1 MELILILHGKQLIKN
16 NIMKKTI
23 LLLSIIFSTML
34 VSAQSVIIF
43 DGTGASEVG
52 YVNPWWGVEANVEV
66 VGWLQKDGTNAADP
80 NFGATIWR
88 DNENPGYT
96 GGGINLNLDISM
108 YNKISVDISK
118 RVSGNVQV
126 ELQDGET
133 KKAYL
138 NVYYDAN
145 GSGGYGTGTWQTL
158 TFDIPDGWS
167 HLTALLVAPH
177 NVNTTDNPI
186 NFEGDNERHRMS
198 WDNVIAF
205 YDNQSESVFSGTG
218 NWSEIA
224 RWSTGEVPDAS
235 ANVVINGEVTVN
247 TAANAKDVV
256 VRSNAR
262 IAVDNGGSLSVENLL
277 LESSDTGTA
286 SLINN
291 GTLTVTG
298 TTTVQQYLTAKTGES
313 NSDNWWYI
321 SSPVSGATSAS
332 ILVDGSNNK
341 FGYYNE
347 TNASYPQITTT
358 DVILQAGRGYVAQIN
373 KTDTYEFTGT
383 LNNGDIAVTL
393 TRTTAAGG
401 PRGFNLVGNPYPSHI
416 HWNSITGFGTQSA
429 RTDIRPTIWVRTRTA
444 GGTMDFDTFDGED
457 GVTKGKSGDMNGY
470 IAPMQAFWVKVHADN
485 TSPTITFTNALRSA
499 QDQSSADN
507 RLRAPQQSNRQIL
520 RLEVSNGLNFDQMVI
535 STNTAAQN
543 GYDFY
548 DSDKMSASN
557 TAIPEIYSLV
567 AGRELVIDKRTAI
580 EPGSSAIVGFRP
592 GKTGVFTIR
601 ATELTNLEKLHVVLK
616 DHILNTETELSSTF
630 GYEFTADETPT
641 NERFSVEFRT
651 PSTLTA
657 IDDVDAAANA
667 QVYVNDA
674 NHITVQSTGLSKDDC
689 ISVYNLAGQKLFWKA
704 SNGANTEV
712 DLPLNAGV
720 YIVKINNYSYKV
732 IVK

>member
-1 MELILILHGKQLIKN
+1 
-16 NIMKKTI
+16 MKKTI

-52 YVNPWWGVEANVEV
+52 YVNPWWGVEATTVQV

-133 KKAYL
+133 KAYL

-186 NFEGDNERHRMS
+186 NFQGDNERHRMS

-235 ANVVINGEVTVN
+235 ANVVINGDVTVN

-277 LESSDTGTA
+277 LKSSVTGTA

-291 GTLTVTG
+291 GTLTVSG

-383 LNNGDIAVTL
+383 LNNGNIAVTL

-580 EPGSSAIVGFRP
+580 EPGSSTIVGFRP
-592 GKTGVFTIR
+592 GKEGSFSIK
-601 ATELTNLEKLHVVLK
+601 ATELTNLDNVKVILK
-616 DHILNTETELSSTF
+616 DNQLNTETELLANESYTF
-630 GYEFTADETPT
+630 TSDASATAS
-641 NERFSVEFRT
+641 RFSIEFRAPGAT
-651 PSTLTA
+651 TSLNEVNYKNTL
-657 IDDVDAAANA
+657 
-667 QVYVNDA
+667 VYVNEA
-674 NHITVQSTGLSKDDC
+674 SQIEVQSAALTTADR
-689 ISVYNLAGQKLFWKA
+689 ISVFNLAGQQLVSQQARGQVTVINESF
-704 SNGANTEV
+704 S
-712 DLPLNAGV
+712 AGV
-720 YIVKINNYSYKV
+720 YLVKVNSHLQKV

>member
-1 MELILILHGKQLIKN
+1 
-16 NIMKKTI
+16 MKKTI

-43 DGTGASEVG
+43 DGTG
-52 YVNPWWGVEANVEV
+52 VNPWSGVEATVEV
-66 VGWLQKDGTNAADP
+66 VDWLQKDGTNAADP

-88 DNENPGYT
+88 KNENPGYT
-96 GGGINLNLDISM
+96 GGSINLDLDISM

-133 KKAYL
+133 KAYL

-158 TFDIPDGWS
+158 VFDIPTGWT
-167 HLTALLVAPH
+167 HLTALLIAPH
-177 NVNTTDNPI
+177 NVATNGEGSSPI
-186 NFEGDNERHRMS
+186 NFVDDNERHRMS

-205 YDNQSESVFSGTG
+205 NDNQSESVFSGTG

-224 RWSTGEVPDAS
+224 RWSTGAVPYVS

-247 TAANAKDVV
+247 STARAKDVV
-256 VRSNAR
+256 VSSNAR
-262 IAVDNGGSLSVENLL
+262 IAVENGGSLSVENLL
-277 LESSDTGTA
+277 LESSVTGTA

-291 GTLTVTG
+291 GTLTVSG

-347 TNASYPQITTT
+347 PTANYPQITATNVT
-358 DVILQAGRGYVAQIN
+358 LDSGKGYLAQIN
-373 KTDTYEFTGT
+373 TTGTYEFTGT
-383 LNNGDIAVTL
+383 LNTGNVGPITL
-393 TRTTAAGG
+393 TRTLAAGG

-457 GVTKGKSGDMNGY
+457 AVTKGKSGAMNGY

-499 QDQSSADN
+499 QNQSSADN

-601 ATELTNLEKLHVVLK
+601 ATELTNLEKLHVILK
-616 DHILNTETELSSTF
+616 DHLLDTETELSSTF

-689 ISVYNLAGQKLFWKA
+689 ISVYNLAGQKLFWKE
-704 SNGANTEV
+704 SNGVNTEV

-732 IVK
+732 ILK

>member
-1 MELILILHGKQLIKN
+1 
-16 NIMKKTI
+16 
-23 LLLSIIFSTML
+23 ML

-52 YVNPWWGVEANVEV
+52 YVNPWLGVEATVEV
-66 VGWLQKDGTNAADP
+66 VGYLQKDGTNAADP

-88 DNENPGYT
+88 NNENPGWT

-177 NVNTTDNPI
+177 NVNTTVNPI
-186 NFEGDNERHRMS
+186 NFEEDDERHRMS

-205 YDNQSESVFSGTG
+205 NDNQSESVFSGTG

-224 RWSTGEVPDAS
+224 RWSTGEVPYVS

-247 TAANAKDVV
+247 STARAKDVV
-256 VRSNAR
+256 VSSNAR
-262 IAVDNGGSLSVENLL
+262 IAVENGGSLSVENLL

-291 GTLTVTG
+291 GILTVAG

-321 SSPVSGATSAS
+321 SSPVNGATSAS
-332 ILVDGSNNK
+332 ILLAGSANK

-347 TNASYPQITTT
+347 TNASYPQITTKN
-358 DVILQAGRGYVAQIN
+358 VELQAGRGYVAQIN
-373 KTDTYEFTGT
+373 TTDIYEFMGT

-401 PRGFNLVGNPYPSHI
+401 PRGFNLVGNPYTSHI
-416 HWNSITGFGTQSA
+416 NWNEITGFGTEGMRS
-429 RTDIRPTIWVRTRTA
+429 DIRPTVWIRTRTA
-444 GGTMDFDTFDGED
+444 GGAMAFDTFNGEVAVNN
-457 GVTKGKSGDMNGY
+457 GVRGAMNQY
-470 IAPMQAFWVKVHADN
+470 IAPMQAFWVKVHEDN
-485 TSPTITFTNALRSA
+485 TEPVITFTNAIRS
-499 QDQSSADN
+499 QQSQVENHN
-507 RLRAPQQSNRQIL
+507 RLRAPAQSNRKLL
-520 RLEVSNGLNFDQMVI
+520 RLELDNGENTDQLLI
-535 STNTAAQN
+535 YTNESAQN
-543 GYDFY
+543 GYDFL
-548 DSDKMSASN
+548 DSEKMSANNASI
-557 TAIPEIYSLV
+557 AELYSV
-567 AGRELVIDKRTAI
+567 VTDRDLVINSRRDIAEGTA
-580 EPGSSAIVGFRP
+580 VMLGFRP

-712 DLPLNAGV
+712 DLTLNAGV

>member
-1 MELILILHGKQLIKN
+1 
-16 NIMKKTI
+16 MKKTI

-52 YVNPWWGVEANVEV
+52 YVNPWWGVEATTVQV

-88 DNENPGYT
+88 DNENPGWA
-96 GGGINLNLDISM
+96 GGGITLDNLSISA
-108 YNKISVDISK
+108 YNKISIDISK
-118 RVSGNVQV
+118 RVSGEVQV
-126 ELQDGET
+126 ELQDGDAR
-133 KKAYL
+133 AYL
-138 NVYYDAN
+138 KKNYESD
-145 GSGGYGTGTWQTL
+145 GTGAWQTL

-177 NVNTTDNPI
+177 NVNTTVNPI
-186 NFEGDNERHRMS
+186 NFEEDNERHRMS

-235 ANVVINGEVTVN
+235 ANVVINGDVTVN

-277 LESSDTGTA
+277 LKSSVTGTA

-291 GTLTVTG
+291 GTLTVSG

-373 KTDTYEFTGT
+373 KTDTYEFMGT

-393 TRTTAAGG
+393 TRTTAALG
-401 PRGFNLVGNPYPSHI
+401 PRGFNLVGNPYTSHI
-416 HWNSITGFGTQSA
+416 NWNKITGFGTKDMRS
-429 RTDIRPTIWVRTRTA
+429 DIRPTVWIRTRTA
-444 GGTMDFDTFDGED
+444 GGAMDFDTFDGEVA
-457 GVTKGKSGDMNGY
+457 VTKGKSGAMNGY

-499 QDQSSADN
+499 QNQSSADN

-616 DHILNTETELSSTF
+616 DHILNTETELTSTI

-674 NHITVQSTGLSKDDC
+674 NHIIVQSTGLSKDDR

-704 SNGANTEV
+704 CNGANTEV

-720 YIVKINNYSYKV
+720 YMVKINNYSYKV

>member
-1 MELILILHGKQLIKN
+1 
-16 NIMKKTI
+16 MKKTI

-52 YVNPWWGVEANVEV
+52 YVNPWWGVEATVQV

-88 DNENPGYT
+88 DNENPGWT
-96 GGGINLNLDISM
+96 GGGINLDLDISM

-133 KKAYL
+133 KAYL

-218 NWSEIA
+218 NWSDID
-224 RWSTGEVPDAS
+224 RWSTGAVPYVS
-235 ANVVINGEVTVN
+235 TNVVIDGEVTVN
-247 TAANAKDVV
+247 STARAKDVV
-256 VRSNAR
+256 VSSNAR
-262 IAVDNGGSLSVENLL
+262 IAVENGGSLSVENLL

-291 GTLTVTG
+291 GTLTVSG
-298 TTTVQQYLTAKTGES
+298 NTTVQQYLTAKTGES

-383 LNNGDIAVTL
+383 LNNGNIAVTL

-457 GVTKGKSGDMNGY
+457 AVTKGKSGAMNGY

-485 TSPTITFTNALRSA
+485 TSPTITFTNALCSA
-499 QDQSSADN
+499 QNQSSADN

-592 GKTGVFTIR
+592 GKEGSFSIK
-601 ATELTNLEKLHVVLK
+601 ATELTNLDNVKVILK
-616 DHILNTETELSSTF
+616 DNQLNTETELLANESYTF
-630 GYEFTADETPT
+630 TSDASATAS
-641 NERFSVEFRT
+641 RFSIEFRAPGAT
-651 PSTLTA
+651 TSLNEVNYKNTL
-657 IDDVDAAANA
+657 
-667 QVYVNDA
+667 VYVNEA
-674 NHITVQSTGLSKDDC
+674 SQIEVQSAALTTADR
-689 ISVYNLAGQKLFWKA
+689 ISVFNLAGQQLVSQQARGQVTVINESF
-704 SNGANTEV
+704 S
-712 DLPLNAGV
+712 AGV
-720 YIVKINNYSYKV
+720 YLVKVNSHLQKV

>member
-1 MELILILHGKQLIKN
+1 
-16 NIMKKTI
+16 MKKITFILSMIITCNIAFGQAIISNAEDTGLSWWQAGSTAVEIVDWHPKEGNSSAKAMTI
-23 LLLSIIFSTML
+23 WISPTSDAWSGGGLSGLNIN
-34 VSAQSVIIF
+34 VSA
-43 DGTGASEVG
+43 
-52 YVNPWWGVEANVEV
+52 
-66 VGWLQKDGTNAADP
+66 
-80 NFGATIWR
+80 
-88 DNENPGYT
+88 
-96 GGGINLNLDISM
+96 
-108 YNKISVDISK
+108 YNKISVLVYK
-118 RVSGNVQV
+118 NVAGTV
-126 ELQDGET
+126 RLELQDGGPNQFVT
-133 KKAYL
+133 
-138 NVYYDAN
+138 AN
-145 GSGGYGTGTWQTL
+145 YTTPGVWQKLEFAIPAGMGNITTL
-158 TFDIPDGWS
+158 LI
-167 HLTALLVAPH
+167 APFIDY
-177 NVNTTDNPI
+177 NLSTIVGEQSRC
-186 NFEGDNERHRMS
+186 F

-205 YDNQSESVFSGTG
+205 NDNQSESVFSGTG
-218 NWSEIA
+218 NWSDIA
-224 RWSTGEVPDAS
+224 RWSTGAVPYVS

-247 TAANAKDVV
+247 STARAKDVV
-256 VRSNAR
+256 VSSNAR
-262 IAVDNGGSLSVENLL
+262 IAVENGGSLSVENLL

-383 LNNGDIAVTL
+383 LNNGNIAVTL

-457 GVTKGKSGDMNGY
+457 AVTKGKSGAMNGY

-499 QDQSSADN
+499 QNQSSADN

-616 DHILNTETELSSTF
+616 DHILNTETELTSTI

-674 NHITVQSTGLSKDDC
+674 NHIIVQSTGLSKDDR

-704 SNGANTEV
+704 CNGANTEV

-720 YIVKINNYSYKV
+720 YMVKINNYSYKV